1 MIVNQRNAASPKSSG
16 GICSPGYEKTG
27 HFFLDCFDIRVS
39 NAGMFVCISNFQK
52 YFVTFAINV
61 FIGF

>member
-16 GICSPGYEKTG
+16 GICSPGCEKIG
-27 HFFLDCFDIRVS
+27 HFFPDCFDVRVS
-39 NAGMFVCISNFQK
+39 NAGMFVCLSNFQN
-52 YFVTFAINV
+52 YFFTFARNV